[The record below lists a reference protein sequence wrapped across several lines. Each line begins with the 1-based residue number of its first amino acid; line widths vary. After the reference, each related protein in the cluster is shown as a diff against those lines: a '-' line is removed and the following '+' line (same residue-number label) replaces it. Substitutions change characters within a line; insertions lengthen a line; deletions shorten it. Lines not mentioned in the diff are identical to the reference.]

1 MYINHEAALAKKLTE
16 MIENELLRLGLL
28 YRVFYR
34 SKAIDSI
41 SKKIN
46 KKGDGYYSPT
56 GKKIQDAFGVRI
68 ALYFF
73 NDLPIA
79 QKILKNSFELL
90 SKEVDEFNNELF
102 SAQRC
107 NYIFRLPNDISKDSL
122 IIQENPLV
130 DDTFEVQFRTILSE
144 GWHEVE
150 HDLRYKCKNDWD
162 GHDDLSRNLNGI
174 YATLETADW
183 GIMKLFED
191 LSYRHYK
198 ASEWGPMIR
207 NKFRLRM
214 DDDLRGDILEAI
226 ELNSLGKKIF
236 RLDRE
241 LVLGKILDLKLDFP
255 ININNIILIGN
266 YFYIKDESLLKLTSY
281 VMKSRIEESLERTNE
296 IIPKSINP

>member
-1 MYINHEAALAKKLTE
+1 MAKKLTE

-41 SKKIN
+41 LKKIN

-266 YFYIKDESLLKLTSY
+266 YFYIKDESLLKLTNY
-281 VMKSRIEESLERTNE
+281 VMKTRIEESLERANKIT
-296 IIPKSINP
+296 PKSINP

>member
-1 MYINHEAALAKKLTE
+1 MYINHEDALAKKLTE
-16 MIENELLRLGLL
+16 MIESELLRLGLL
-28 YRVFYR
+28 YRIFSR
-34 SKAIDSI
+34 SKTIDSI
-41 SKKIN
+41 SKKIYN
-46 KKGDGYYSPT
+46 KGEGYYSPT

-73 NDLPIA
+73 DDLPVA
-79 QKILKNSFELL
+79 QEILKKSFKLL
-90 SKEVDEFNNELF
+90 SKEVNDFNNELF

-107 NYIFRLPNDISKDSL
+107 NYIFKLPNDISRDSQ
-122 IIQENPLV
+122 IIQENPLI

-150 HDLRYKCKNDWD
+150 HDLRYKCKTDWD

-214 DDDLRGDILEAI
+214 DDDLREDILDVI
-226 ELNSLGKKIF
+226 ECNSLGKKIF

-255 ININNIILIGN
+255 ININNIILI
-266 YFYIKDESLLKLTSY
+266 
-281 VMKSRIEESLERTNE
+281 
-296 IIPKSINP
+296 